1 MSVTAKKILE
11 RFSIAVCLL
20 LISVGASAESA
31 DKNIPERIVFLG
43 ALAHNKGP
51 IASETED
58 GPDAN
63 IAYHQLLKRF
73 DNAGLYGHGG
83 AVINLSDGTS
93 YAYLGGTGRL
103 GFGASPLYGEIGGG
117 FAVHDGD
124 LEKKSA
130 NRRELGSRILFRF
143 EISLGYQ
150 ITEAVSA
157 SLFMDHISNG
167 SILNNDDNRGLDTY
181 GLRLGYSF

>member
-1 MSVTAKKILE
+1 MTAMHFTRTLCLTSAALLMSL
-11 RFSIAVCLL
+11 
-20 LISVGASAESA
+20 GAHAESSTPNMLP
-31 DKNIPERIVFLG
+31 KHIVFLG
-43 ALAHNKGP
+43 GLAHNKGP

-58 GPDAN
+58 GPDVN
-63 IAYHQLLKRF
+63 IAYHHLLKRF
-73 DNAGLYGHGG
+73 DNSGLYAHGG

-103 GFGASPLYGEIGGG
+103 AFGASPVYGEIGVG

-124 LEKKSA
+124 LEKKS
-130 NRRELGSRILFRF
+130 NNKRELGSRELFRF

-150 ITEAVSA
+150 ISDAISA
-157 SLFMDHISNG
+157 SLFLSHISNG

-181 GLRLGYSF
+181 GLRIGYSY